1 MGYLFQFRRYHL
13 ALRAPVRTAHGRW
26 TEREGV
32 LVRLETAAGAVAF
45 GEAAVLPWFG
55 TETAAEAEAACRA
68 IGAKAGADL
77 LASLPGKLSCVRNA
91 LAAAMGELAAG
102 TSVRAKAVPYLGVA
116 ALLPAGRAALDVLQ
130 AKGELGFRVFKWK
143 VGVGDVA
150 DEL

>member
-1 MGYLFQFRRYHL
+1 M
-13 ALRAPVRTAHGRW
+13 
-26 TEREGV
+26 
-32 LVRLETAAGAVAF
+32 ETAAGAVAF

-116 ALLPAGRAALDVLQ
+116 ALLPAGRAALDVF
-130 AKGELGFRVFKWK
+130 EE
-143 VGVGDVA
+143 VG
-150 DEL
+150 